1 MKKYIYLCF
10 LQICIFIVGCR
21 DKQIADVEMQSVYYD
36 LMQKQPSQEP
46 TSDSAIIINNFRIIP
61 IFSYKIGA
69 RVLSKERYYFDKGA
83 EIAPVDLAL
92 GWGKMSNDQLLY
104 KANIKISQG
113 GRYYHWWAPDFNT
126 LSRAEI
132 ETQSANVHL
141 IPLTT
146 QIKKQLLSI
155 DQGDYVYIEGDLVNV
170 IASDGATMN
179 SSTTR
184 FDTGAGAC
192 EIILVKK
199 VMHIL

>member
-1 MKKYIYLCF
+1 MKKHIYIFLLLICF
-10 LQICIFIVGCR
+10 SIVGCR
-21 DKQIADVEMQSVYYD
+21 DKQIADAKMQSAYYN
-36 LMQKQPSQEP
+36 LMQKHPIQES
-46 TSDSAIIINNFRIIP
+46 TSDSVITISNFKIIP

-69 RVLSKERYYFDKGA
+69 RVLSRERYYFDKGA

-92 GWGKMSNDQLLY
+92 GWGKMSNDSLLHR
-104 KANIKISQG
+104 ANIKISQG
-113 GRYYHWWAPDFNT
+113 GRYYHWWAPDFNS

-146 QIKKQLLSI
+146 QIKKQLLNI

-170 IASDGATMN
+170 IAPDGATMN
-179 SSTTR
+179 SSITR

-199 VMHIL
+199 VMLN